1 MKNKDNES
9 KRNRL
14 VTKTIVL
21 VISFLIMLYYV
32 INMKQYDIIASTVIA
47 ISNNFFILGIS
58 EYKRQ
63 TGLALAALL
72 VGSICYSIT
81 YTFDSMI
88 SQGYPWMNVI
98 CYGMSLFLLLF
109 TSGCIRKHKKLDTR
123 QLLKPYATTD
133 QSIATKLVL
142 VLVIIAITM
151 TLSASAVKSAGRL
164 GDSGISMTE
173 FNVIDYSIYTLIII
187 LNFLLPFELA
197 FRMKN
202 GQIYA
207 IVVRI
212 VSLLVAYIIADKST
226 NSAYISNQFIVL
238 VTILILVIINRDRDK
253 LADNKKQKVKAK
265 LNKTIEKK

>member
-1 MKNKDNES
+1 
-9 KRNRL
+9 
-14 VTKTIVL
+14 
-21 VISFLIMLYYV
+21 
-32 INMKQYDIIASTVIA
+32 
-47 ISNNFFILGIS
+47 
-58 EYKRQ
+58 
-63 TGLALAALL
+63 
-72 VGSICYSIT
+72 
-81 YTFDSMI
+81 
-88 SQGYPWMNVI
+88 
-98 CYGMSLFLLLF
+98 
-109 TSGCIRKHKKLDTR
+109 
-123 QLLKPYATTD
+123 
-133 QSIATKLVL
+133 
-142 VLVIIAITM
+142 M